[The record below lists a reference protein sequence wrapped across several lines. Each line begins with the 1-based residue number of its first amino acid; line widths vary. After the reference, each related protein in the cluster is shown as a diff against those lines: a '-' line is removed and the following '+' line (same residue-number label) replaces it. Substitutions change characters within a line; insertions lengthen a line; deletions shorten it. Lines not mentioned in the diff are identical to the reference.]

1 MNAAV
6 GISETSNFQAQL
18 QIPNGD
24 LNLKPTF
31 DSNNQSYSNSDA
43 ANLLNVCYD
52 DYDEYQEQSL
62 ASKQT
67 ALNDQEILE
76 QYKQISDQ
84 IASDSVE
91 TLQTLNQQD
100 LKERCDQNQIELQDD
115 AKTAVSANHGGQTL
129 KMKMD
134 KILNLVKTYTQES
147 YSQQARKRQER
158 SNENITNRV
167 VTLNSRV
174 DSENLNNY
182 PQEYRRHNYQNHG
195 YNQNQNYNRNYQQR
209 RSYSPSDRQNQ
220 NYGNSVQKYR
230 EQNNQQYQQR
240 YRSRSRD
247 NNQRY
252 QQDIIKEGDR
262 TKEAIRITII
272 TSNDPIIMAAIIN
285 LTNFKIGQTRQA
297 KFKLLSRLQS
307 TIPSQQTRIT
317 FTINSKTQFKEDI
330 IKGKREF
337 TLILTRIT
345 AVIAEI
351 GKEGQGRQDLEPLIN
366 LIIEMRT
373 YPLIDL
379 KNITKKIQGNN
390 VYIAGIPRWVN
401 ESDLLKTF
409 EKYGKILEVKVI
421 RDHITKNSK
430 GFAYVLYERS
440 SDAQRAIEGLDGVR
454 VYNEWMLKVE
464 LAKRALPYEPR
475 HNIQMSN
482 SISGQEYGSENDRK
496 LQEINIRKQDFLLE
510 RGVEIQREEQF
521 IERERK
527 NFHKYQEKERNLNEQ
542 RNQDNESNK
551 LEKAHKIMRLRIIET
566 HMRVSKESHENLKQN
581 EQASSH
587 KVDKERSR
595 SKKSLEKKRRSHSK
609 EKQILSRERKHIK
622 SSSRKKNEKIRNDED
637 QRRDRRSR
645 DHSDMRIDEKSR
657 DRHQNRRSRSRENHQ
672 SSYQNMR
679 DSYPNRPNGY
689 YNNNNR
695 QNNHQHYNNN
705 HQQNNYQNSQR
716 NNYHNNNSQAQ
727 RGGHYDNQ
735 RNGYQNYGRDHQ
747 NQQRYQQQ
755 QQYRDY
761 KR

>member
-1 MNAAV
+1 MDAAV
-6 GISETSNFQAQL
+6 GISETSNFQAQQ
-18 QIPNGD
+18 QIPNED

-67 ALNDQEILE
+67 ALNDQEIL
-76 QYKQISDQ
+76 
-84 IASDSVE
+84 DSVE

-115 AKTAVSANHGGQTL
+115 AKTAVSANHGGSQATEDKDSTL
-129 KMKMD
+129 KPNKDASIAQDRSIQIQKECLEEGGNSQNPRIINIKDDKMRGFRSNSQNENGQNSQLSKD
-134 KILNLVKTYTQES
+134 IHSRILLLNKPEN
-147 YSQQARKRQER
+147 RQER
-158 SNENITNRV
+158 SNENISNRV
-167 VTLNSRV
+167 VTLNSRLE
-174 DSENLNNY
+174 SENLNNY

-209 RSYSPSDRQNQ
+209 RRVEVEITLKDIN
-220 NYGNSVQKYR
+220 KT
-230 EQNNQQYQQR
+230 
-240 YRSRSRD
+240 
-247 NNQRY
+247 
-252 QQDIIKEGDR
+252 IIKEEDR
-262 TKEAIRITII
+262 TKEAIKIAII
-272 TSNDPIIMAAIIN
+272 NSNDPIIMAAIIN
-285 LTNFKIGQTRQA
+285 LTSF
-297 KFKLLSRLQS
+297 
-307 TIPSQQTRIT
+307 
-317 FTINSKTQFKEDI
+317 SKGNED
-330 IKGKREF
+330 
-337 TLILTRIT
+337 L
-345 AVIAEI
+345 
-351 GKEGQGRQDLEPLIN
+351 P
-366 LIIEMRT
+366 
-373 YPLIDL
+373 IDRSE
-379 KNITKKIQGNN
+379 KYNQENPGNN

-475 HNIQMSN
+475 HNIQLSN
-482 SISGQEYGSENDRK
+482 SIISGQDYGSENDRK

-551 LEKAHKIMRLRIIET
+551 ARKSSQNHETKDNRDSHERYSRSNQDNKIRDTKIERSHTKEII
-566 HMRVSKESHENLKQN
+566 SKESHENLKQN

-587 KVDKERSR
+587 KVEKDRSR

-637 QRRDRRSR
+637 QRREQRSR

-657 DRHQNRRSRSRENHQ
+657 DRHQNRRSRSRDNHQ
-672 SSYQNMR
+672 NSYQNMR
-679 DSYPNRPNGY
+679 DRYPNRPNGY

-705 HQQNNYQNSQR
+705 HQQNDYQNNQR